1 VKVCLRQQAPAS
13 LRSATR
19 AVVAEVREFEFE
31 FGLLLLDRFPSSLL
45 RYWDPM
51 EDESTVTLGALP
63 QPKAPS
69 RVWDPMALEVTL
81 TADLLEPV
89 VAEAFSVLGSSEP
102 VHVAPVEH
110 APSLPEP
117 RFVGACSGSD
127 SYHSGMLP
135 QGSRGLTC
143 SSITITTYSTSSSGC
158 ARARG

>member
-1 VKVCLRQQAPAS
+1 
-13 LRSATR
+13 
-19 AVVAEVREFEFE
+19 
-31 FGLLLLDRFPSSLL
+31 
-45 RYWDPM
+45 M

-135 QGSRGLTC
+135 QGSPVSRAPPSPSPPTPPPAVAALEPGDQTQARINRFLSEVCTVLPPPVV
-143 SSITITTYSTSSSGC
+143 TTPVPRR
-158 ARARG
+158 RARLRLPATEDGLPR